1 MAPVLV
7 YGGTFDPVHLGHL
20 QIARAVADR
29 LGAPVALLPAADP
42 PHRAVP
48 GASAEQRAR
57 MISLAIAGDPRLRL
71 DRRELERSGPS
82 YTVETLRGLRAEF
95 GPTMPIVWILGLDSV
110 LQLDQWHHWTELL
123 SLAHLLGVQR
133 PGTQVGRDW
142 LRAKAPRVHAELG
155 PRWTRP
161 EALLR
166 APAGGYAALAIRPLR
181 RESAT
186 GVRAR
191 IAAGEDWAHLV
202 APPVAAFIEATG
214 LYRPG
219 PGARV

>member
-1 MAPVLV
+1 MSPVLL

-48 GASAEQRAR
+48 GASAEQRAE
-57 MISLAIAGDPRLRL
+57 MIARAIAGDRRLRL

-82 YTVETLRGLRAEF
+82 YTVETLRGLRAEL
-95 GPTMPIVWILGLDSV
+95 GPKVPIVWILGLDSV

-133 PGTQVGRDW
+133 PGTQVGREW
-142 LRAKAPRVHAELG
+142 LRGKAPRVHAELA

-161 EALLR
+161 ERLLLT
-166 APAGGYAALAIRPLR
+166 PAGDYAALAIRPLR

-191 IAAGEDWAHLV
+191 HAPGQDRTHQV
-202 APPVAAFIEATG
+202 APPVAAFINATG

-219 PGARV
+219 AGARV

>member
-1 MAPVLV
+1 MSPVLV

-48 GASAEQRAR
+48 GASAGQRAE
-57 MISLAIAGDPRLRL
+57 MIALAIAGEPRLRL
-71 DRRELERSGPS
+71 DTRELERSGPS
-82 YTVETLRGLRAEF
+82 YTVETLRGMRAEL
-95 GPTMPIVWILGLDSV
+95 GPTVPIVWILGLDSV

-133 PGTQVGRDW
+133 PGTQVGREW
-142 LRAKAPRVHAELG
+142 LRAQAPRVHAELA

-161 EALLR
+161 ERLL
-166 APAGGYAALAIRPLR
+166 ATPAGGYAALAIRPLR

-191 IAAGEDWAHLV
+191 IAAGKDWAQLV

-219 PGARV
+219 AGARV